1 MTKTELL
8 YNLIRIAICK
18 YIFIPLKCTQ
28 EDIGLLSTEL
38 NLLIELDN
46 LEYDNWYN
54 LFKKHLKL
62 DGYGELTSLVGYV
75 KNHFRQ

>member
-1 MTKTELL
+1 MSKIELL
-8 YNLIRIAICK
+8 YNLIKIAICK
-18 YIFIPLKCTQ
+18 YIFTPLKCTQ
-28 EDIGLLSTEL
+28 EDIRLLSTEL
-38 NLLIELDN
+38 NLLIESDN

-75 KNHFRQ
+75 KNHLQQ

>member
-18 YIFIPLKCTQ
+18 YILKPLKCTR
-28 EDIGLLSTEL
+28 EDIILLSTEL
-38 NLLIELDN
+38 NLLIELDK

-62 DGYGELTSLVGYV
+62 EYSGELSNLVGYV
-75 KNHFRQ
+75 KNRL